1 MVSPNIFLDTIIQN
15 YDSKKLYD
23 YGLVDPIYNEI
34 ITDMDYTQIRALN
47 YASKTL
53 PDMFNLR
60 LDKAFM
66 QYSVEVR
73 LPYQSVKLAEFLIAM
88 PSKFRF
94 NNGYGKHFLRSYV
107 NEKIDKSIANR
118 PKKGM
123 GNYLWSNNNI
133 YKALNFEEVIKNS
146 DFFDHY
152 PFKKNVK
159 NILLD
164 DRTHPGNRWTAYS
177 LIKTFESLNEINKKT
192 Y

>member
-1 MVSPNIFLDTIIQN
+1 MGGYLADVDANKIDKVMGPGKPLAFLKHLSKTNIGKKLIISLLNLKRNKEFEFCHEPFYTRVNHLVSPNIFLDTIIQN

-73 LPYQSVKLAEFLIAM
+73 LPYQSVKLAEFFIAM

-94 NNGYGKHFLRSYV
+94 NNGYGKHFYGQLQ
-107 NEKIDKSIANR
+107 
-118 PKKGM
+118 M
-123 GNYLWSNNNI
+123 C
-133 YKALNFEEVIKNS
+133 
-146 DFFDHY
+146 
-152 PFKKNVK
+152 
-159 NILLD
+159 
-164 DRTHPGNRWTAYS
+164 
-177 LIKTFESLNEINKKT
+177 
-192 Y
+192 